1 MSEADLPVV
10 SVVIATNRRGPFL
23 QEALTSLRDQTYSR
37 IEAVLVDDGSPDAAA
52 LETLVRPFPAVTLVR
67 QVGAGVAVARNNGV
81 MRTTGELIA
90 FLDDDDRWHPERIR
104 RQAEVM
110 DRHPNAVLSYGAL
123 RTVDDAGRELVTPDQ
138 TQVRD
143 IHDILRRR
151 TGIIAP
157 NIMVRRETF
166 LRVGGFHPA
175 FRRAQDL
182 DLVLKAAHE
191 GEFVFVP
198 DAIVDYRHH
207 RHNNTRQHR
216 QLCRSI
222 DHVLRL
228 HRWAA
233 WEQGGATW
241 SATSKRA
248 SRRTAASRC
257 GASRGKRGPWGMRA
271 ATARPSPR
279 WRGLSASPRWPPRP
293 GSPGV
298 SPAAGRGSGGRPHR
312 LSRGRDAQRH
322 ALPPRDKGPR
332 DERRLRDGV
341 QGHLGGTA
349 VRASR
354 GLTDG
359 KTTQVPG
366 VRGHGEVVFHRLAHR
381 GVGQRHRVHG

>member
-233 WEQGGATW
+233 WEQGRRDLVRDLDESLAANGRFAMWSVAREARTLGNEGRYGAAVAEVAWALRFAPTAPASW
-241 SATSKRA
+241 LARRLPGSRA
-248 SRRTAASRC
+248 RL
-257 GASRGKRGPWGMRA
+257 RGP
-271 ATARPSPR
+271 ATPPE
-279 WRGLSASPRWPPRP
+279 PRP
-293 GSPGV
+293 
-298 SPAAGRGSGGRPHR
+298 
-312 LSRGRDAQRH
+312 
-322 ALPPRDKGPR
+322 
-332 DERRLRDGV
+332 
-341 QGHLGGTA
+341 
-349 VRASR
+349 
-354 GLTDG
+354 
-359 KTTQVPG
+359 
-366 VRGHGEVVFHRLAHR
+366 
-381 GVGQRHRVHG
+381 